1 MAKRYSAIWA
11 LIFVVVLLGACRPG
25 YEVPPDR
32 LRMHLAGEPD
42 TLNPILATDA
52 YAGEVGGYL
61 YDSLIT
67 VDLDTL
73 EFKPK
78 VAESWTFSAD
88 MRSFVFKL
96 RKDVKWH
103 DGAPLTAEDVVFS
116 YNLVMDPKTKAPA
129 LKSVYGDIEKV
140 RKIDDHTVEFKLSK
154 SNFRS
159 LQLCGAF
166 PIVPKHILEKE
177 GDLEHSEFSRAP
189 VGNGPYVFK
198 AWDTNRRILLERNEN
213 YWDKK
218 PEIRTVEFKFFS
230 GEVALQILKKGLID
244 LYQMTNLQWV
254 RQTGS
259 AKFNNEFYKISYAGR
274 SYSFIGWK
282 MDSPIFKDKTVRR
295 AMALLLDRKK
305 MKDKLLFGLASE
317 VAGPFF
323 PLSPQYNPKLV
334 PLPYDPGEAKKLLA
348 QAGWADTDK
357 DGILDKEGLKF
368 KFTFLLS
375 SGSRFAE
382 NLATIMKE
390 DYKKVGIVMD
400 IDRLEW
406 AAFLE
411 RLDKQ
416 DFDAVTLAWM
426 MPNESDP
433 HQVWHSSQAD
443 IRGSSNFIGYRNP
456 KVDKLIEKARVEF
469 NAKKRN
475 ALYYK
480 FQEIIYDEQPY
491 LFLYSSPSLL
501 AVSKRFDNI
510 IVHKAG
516 IDTNEWRVK
525 P

>member
-1 MAKRYSAIWA
+1 MI
-11 LIFVVVLLGACRPG
+11 LFPLLLGACRPD
-25 YEVPPDR
+25 YAVPSDR

-42 TLNPILATDA
+42 TLNLILATDA
-52 YAGEVGGYL
+52 YASEVNGYL

-78 VAESWTFSAD
+78 VAESWKASTD

-103 DGAPLTAEDVVFS
+103 DGAPFTADDVVFS
-116 YNLVMDPKTKAPA
+116 YNLVMDPKTKSPA

-140 RKIDDHTVEFKLSK
+140 RKIDDYTVEFKLSK

-159 LQLCGAF
+159 LQLCGTF
-166 PIVPKHILEKE
+166 PVVPKHVLEKE
-177 GDLEHSEFSRAP
+177 GDLEHGEFSRAP
-189 VGNGPYVFK
+189 LGNGPYVFK
-198 AWDTNRRILLERNEN
+198 AWDTNRRIILERNEN

-218 PEIRTVEFKFFS
+218 PEIRTIEFKFFS

-244 LYQMTNLQWV
+244 VYQMTNLQWI
-254 RQTGS
+254 RQTTS
-259 AKFNNEFYKISYAGR
+259 AKFNNEYYKISYPGR
-274 SYSFIGWK
+274 SYTFIGWK
-282 MDSPIFKDKTVRR
+282 MDSPIFKDKRVRR

-305 MKDKLLFGLASE
+305 IKDKLLFGLASE

-323 PLSPQYNPKLV
+323 PLSPQYNPKLA
-334 PLPYDPGEAKKLLA
+334 PLPFDPKEAKKLLTE
-348 QAGWADTDK
+348 AGWADTNKDGVLDK
-357 DGILDKEGLKF
+357 DGRKF

-375 SGSRFAE
+375 GGSRFAE

-390 DYKKVGIVMD
+390 DYKKVGIMMD

-411 RLDKQ
+411 RLDKR
-416 DFDAVTLAWM
+416 DFDAVVLGWN

-443 IRGSSNFIGYRNP
+443 IKGSSNFIGYRNAEA
-456 KVDKLIEKARVEF
+456 DKLIERARVEF
-469 NAKKRN
+469 DAKKRN

-480 FQEIIYDEQPY
+480 FQDIIYEEQPY
-491 LFLYSSPSLL
+491 LFLYSSPSLF

-516 IDTNEWRVK
+516 IDTNEWKVK